1 MKHKESNKRVS
12 SNRKLLFITLFHD
25 CFSFE
30 LLHIFCEQFKT
41 NYRTMRSKKK
51 RAEFIEHALTLHA
64 INREISISRRFVKFH
79 AIELRKENGAY
90 TRSSAVDR
98 IRQLFFAVSLI
109 AAIKLQFILNILN
122 ECAGNTYINFKSN

>member
-1 MKHKESNKRVS
+1 
-12 SNRKLLFITLFHD
+12 
-25 CFSFE
+25 
-30 LLHIFCEQFKT
+30 
-41 NYRTMRSKKK
+41 MRSKKK

>member
-1 MKHKESNKRVS
+1 MNCCTFFANNLKR
-12 SNRKLLFITLFHD
+12 II
-25 CFSFE
+25 E
-30 LLHIFCEQFKT
+30 QCEA
-41 NYRTMRSKKK
+41 KKK

-79 AIELRKENGAY
+79 AIELRKENGAAY

-122 ECAGNTYINFKSN
+122 ECAGNTYINFESN

>member
-1 MKHKESNKRVS
+1 MK
-12 SNRKLLFITLFHD
+12 
-25 CFSFE
+25 
-30 LLHIFCEQFKT
+30 Q
-41 NYRTMRSKKK
+41 KK

-79 AIELRKENGAY
+79 AIELRKENGAAY

-109 AAIKLQFILNILN
+109 GAIKLQFILINYTSVLVTHTLILKAI
-122 ECAGNTYINFKSN
+122 ETFLIK